1 MTQTSPQ
8 KTPLYDVH
16 VATDGRMVEFAGY
29 RMPLNYRDGIMREH
43 LHTRAAASVFDVS
56 HMGQSFL
63 LAEGGRVEA
72 AKAIETVVPADIVNL
87 KPGQQRYTQLLNAQG
102 GIIDDFMVTS
112 SLNPAAENGIAL
124 VVNASRKDVDY
135 DCFARQLSPSV
146 RIVRRDGQAL
156 VALQGPASEAVLGSL
171 CPDAAKLSF
180 MQTCC
185 AAISGI
191 PAEIS
196 RSGYTGEDGFEI
208 SVAAAD
214 AEGLWKKLASDPR
227 VRPAGLG
234 ARDSLRLEAGLC
246 LYGNDLDDTTSPIE
260 AALAW
265 SIQKRRRQEGGFV
278 GAPRVLQELAAGPS
292 RVRVGIVPE
301 GKASLRSGAKIFKHA
316 VGGSEIG
323 VVTSGAFGPS
333 VQHPVSMGYV
343 PAELA
348 SVGTRLFAELRGQ
361 RLQCAVVPMP
371 FFPHRFKR

>member
-1 MTQTSPQ
+1 
-8 KTPLYDVH
+8 
-16 VATDGRMVEFAGY
+16 MVDFAGY
-29 RMPLNYRDGIMREH
+29 RMPLNYRDGIMQEH

-56 HMGQSFL
+56 HMGQSLL
-63 LAEGGRVEA
+63 LAEAGRAEA
-72 AKAIETVVPADIVNL
+72 AKAIETIVPADIVNL

-102 GIIDDFMVTS
+102 GIIDDLMVAK
-112 SLNPAAENGIAL
+112 SLSPAAEGGIAL

-135 DCFARQLSPSV
+135 DFIARQLSPSV
-146 RIVRRDGQAL
+146 RIVRRDDQAL
-156 VALQGPASEAVLGSL
+156 VALQGPASEAVLGAL
-171 CPDAAKLSF
+171 CSDATKLFF

-185 AAISGI
+185 TAVSGI

-208 SVAAAD
+208 CVAAAD
-214 AEGLWKKLASDPR
+214 AEGLWKKLISDPR

-246 LYGNDLDDTTSPIE
+246 LYGNDLDETISPIE

-265 SIQKRRRQEGGFV
+265 SIQKRRRQEGGFA
-278 GAPRVLQELAAGPS
+278 GAPRILQELTAGPS

-301 GKASLRSGAKIFKHA
+301 GKASLRSGAKIFNQA
-316 VGGSEIG
+316 AGGSEVG
-323 VVTSGAFGPS
+323 VVTSGSFGPS

-343 PAELA
+343 PRELA

-361 RLQCAVVPMP
+361 RLQCAVTAMP